1 MARKINNRS
10 LNERQSRF
18 VDEYLKDL
26 NATQAYIRA
35 GYAKDGAAPSA
46 AKLLTN
52 TKIAEEVSRRRKIQG
67 SQLSITAERIMNE
80 IAKVAFGSL
89 GDIITIHADGSA
101 SFNLADATPD
111 HIAALSS
118 YQVEEFM
125 DGGGDDARPV
135 RRMKITQ
142 HDKLKALE
150 LAGRHLGMWNDKIK
164 LDVDTLLVDRLLE
177 GRKRARGGN
186 A

>member
-26 NATQAYIRA
+26 NATQAYIRS
-35 GYAKDGAAPSA
+35 GYAKEGAAPSA

-67 SQLSITAERIMNE
+67 SQLSISAERIMNE